1 MRMNLYTFYSYSL
14 KERINL
20 LQQHG
25 EYLTH
30 IRDNNCF
37 VDLYAVDKYLVEVRH
52 NMNLFN
58 IQSIELVDPKDDR
71 LHLYA
76 SKVSLADLYA
86 A

>member
-1 MRMNLYTFYSYSL
+1 MPLNLYTFYSYSL
-14 KERINL
+14 SERINL
-20 LQQHG
+20 LQKQG

-37 VDLYAVDKYLVEVRH
+37 VDLYSVDKYLVEVRH

-58 IQSIELVDPKDDR
+58 IQSIDLIDPKDER
-71 LHLYA
+71 LNLYA
-76 SKVSLADLYA
+76 TKVNLSDLYA